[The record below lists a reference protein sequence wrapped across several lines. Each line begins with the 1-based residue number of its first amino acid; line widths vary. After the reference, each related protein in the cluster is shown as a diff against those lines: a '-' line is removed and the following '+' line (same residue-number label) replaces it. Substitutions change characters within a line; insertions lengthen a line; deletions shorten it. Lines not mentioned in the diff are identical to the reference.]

1 MSKAITLGIQSQE
14 GQKRVQVQ
22 GSSKLDDLYK
32 SIHKAFD
39 LKSMEFC
46 LYKDQRKTTEIA
58 NSRLKTV
65 TSSGLK
71 HGDRLFMFPKSKND
85 SVFKVDSDP
94 KPGTSY
100 SSGGGGSNSYS
111 GGGGSSSRASEN
123 GSSVSVPS
131 SLIVKEDPID
141 IELQKQDG
149 KILRGRGSV
158 NCKCSNS
165 SSQCVHCIPLDP
177 FDESYLKEKQIKFL
191 SFHSYQRKISGG
203 VSKGKFAPLK
213 NFTCKVKHTSRCSH
227 EPYPKGICSKCQ
239 PSAITLNRQ
248 PWRHVDAIMF
258 ENPQIVDRFLQFWR
272 ESGAQRVGWLYG
284 KYETYA
290 EVPLGIKAVVSA
302 IYEPPQESSKD
313 HIKILSDPRE
323 QLVEEIAQGLGLCRV
338 GWIFTDLVPSAN
350 GQVKNYRGMD
360 THFLSAQEIINA
372 ASYQNTHPNACKLTE
387 EGVFGS
393 KFVTVC
399 VTGNKENEIHMEG
412 YQVSNQSMALV
423 KDNILIPTKDAPEL
437 GYIRESSDKNYV
449 PDVFFMTKDKY
460 GNEIKKL
467 GRPLPV
473 EYLLID
479 VPVSTPK
486 EPLFT
491 FPVPQERKQYAVENR
506 LLESS
511 IQDFN
516 SFARYISQF
525 RSAEFYDAV
534 ADFHVLLYMAALD
547 IVPLKEFMGSLLDSI
562 KIGDREGAREWSYL
576 DPWSNLQALV
586 HASTMN

>member
-1 MSKAITLGIQSQE
+1 MSKPITLGIQSPE
-14 GQKRVQVQ
+14 GQKRVQVS
-22 GSSKLDDLYK
+22 GTAKIDELYK
-32 SIHKAFD
+32 SVHKAFD
-39 LKSMEFC
+39 LKSMEFS
-46 LYKDQRKTTEIA
+46 LFKDQRKSVEVA
-58 NSRLKTV
+58 NSKVKSV

-71 HGDRLFMFPKSKND
+71 HGDRLFMFPKSKSD
-85 SVFKVDSDP
+85 SVFKTPTEPAAVTASGSGAAAAP
-94 KPGTSY
+94 GGSAQNGTS
-100 SSGGGGSNSYS
+100 ST
-111 GGGGSSSRASEN
+111 
-123 GSSVSVPS
+123 SVSPAVPS
-131 SLIVKEDPID
+131 NVKEDPID
-141 IELQKQDG
+141 IELQKLDG
-149 KILRGRGSV
+149 KIVRGKDPV
-158 NCKCSNS
+158 HCKNCS
-165 SSQCVHCIPLDP
+165 STSSCVHCIPLDP

-191 SFHSYQRKISGG
+191 SFHSYLRKISGG
-203 VSKGKFAPLK
+203 MSKGKFTPLK
-213 NFTCKVKHTSRCSH
+213 NLCMKVKPTSRCS
-227 EPYPKGICSKCQ
+227 YACTQGQGICSKCL
-239 PSAITLNRQ
+239 PSAVTLGRQ
-248 PWRHVDAIMF
+248 PWRHVDSIMF
-258 ENPQIVDRFLQFWR
+258 ENAQIVDRFLQFWR

-284 KYETYA
+284 KYEHYT

-313 HIKILSDPRE
+313 HINILPDPRADI
-323 QLVEEIAQGLGLCRV
+323 VEEIANGLGLTKV
-338 GWIFTDLVPSAN
+338 GWIFTDLVPAAN

-372 ASYQNTHPNACKLTE
+372 ANFQNMHPNPSKSTE
-387 EGVFGS
+387 EGYFGS

-423 KDNILIPTKDAPEL
+423 RDNILVPTKDAPEL
-437 GYIRESSDKNYV
+437 AYVRESSEKNYV
-449 PDVFFMTKDKY
+449 PDVFFMEKDKY
-460 GNEIKKL
+460 GNEIKKI

-486 EPLFT
+486 EPQYT
-491 FPVPQERKQYAVENR
+491 FPVPQERKQFPVENR

-534 ADFHVLLYMAALD
+534 ADFHVLVFLAALD
-547 IVPLKEFMGSLLDSI
+547 IVPLRDFMGSLLESL

-586 HASTMN
+586 QASTMN